1 MSSLARGSMQ
11 RGGGAPCLD
20 GDPTAESIVGAAIP
34 LRRNAGRIP
43 ADSAGPLLHG
53 IRRPNFELGIDS
65 KAIAAR
71 RRRAE
76 FNMVSTLDE
85 AAA

>member
-1 MSSLARGSMQ
+1 MSYLARG
-11 RGGGAPCLD
+11 PK
-20 GDPTAESIVGAAIP
+20 
-34 LRRNAGRIP
+34 
-43 ADSAGPLLHG
+43 
-53 IRRPNFELGIDS
+53 LGIDS

-76 FNMVSTLDE
+76 FNMVNALDE